1 MTQFRRAV
9 RASSRSA
16 VLQFVCSGLLA
27 TAVIAVIGVAVT
39 RHAGTKEAIRDA
51 RELTRVVGQSVVAPE
66 VTQAVQAGDPRAL
79 RRLDRII
86 HRRVMVDGVV
96 LVKLWDATGRVVYS
110 DEHALIG
117 RRFPLSDDDLASLR
131 NGTVEA
137 EVSNLS
143 KSENRLE
150 RRRHKLLEV
159 YLPIRTPNGRRLLF
173 ETYQRFGAVSA
184 SGRRFWLAFAPT
196 LLGGLLLLQ
205 LVNLPLAG
213 SLARRLRRGQ
223 QQREALLQRA
233 LEASDTE
240 RRAIAADLHDG
251 VVQDL
256 VAVGY
261 TLAGHA
267 DRVAPSDHEAS
278 EALRDGAAKTRATVR
293 ALRTLL
299 VDIYPPRLQQAGL
312 AAAVTDLATAYSVRG
327 LATTVAVP
335 ESLRLSESQA
345 QLLFRCAQEGLRNT
359 HKHAAAAAASVTVR
373 ETGEALV
380 MDIEDDGEGFDTTV
394 LEARPAEGHFGVR
407 ALGDLVTDAG
417 GRLEVLTEP
426 GRGTTLRVRLRR

>member
-1 MTQFRRAV
+1 MTPVWRAV

-16 VLQFVCSGLLA
+16 ILQFVCSGLLA
-27 TAVIAVIGVAVT
+27 TAVIAVLAVAVS
-39 RHAGTKEAIRDA
+39 RRAGTAEAIRDA

-66 VTQAVQAGDPRAL
+66 VTRAVEAGDPAAL

-86 HRRVMVDGVV
+86 RERVMVDGVV
-96 LVKLWDATGRVVYS
+96 RVKLWDASGRVVYS
-110 DEHALIG
+110 DKPALIG
-117 RRFPLSDDDLASLR
+117 RRFPLSEDDLASLR

-150 RRRHKLLEV
+150 RGSHKLLEV
-159 YLPIRTPNGRRLLF
+159 YLPIRTPDGDHLLF
-173 ETYQRFGAVSA
+173 ETYQRFAAVSA
-184 SGRRFWLAFAPT
+184 SGHRMWLAFAPA

-223 QQREALLQRA
+223 EQREALLQRA

-256 VAVGY
+256 VAVAY

-267 DRVAPSDHEAS
+267 DRVAPLDEEAS
-278 EALRDGAAKTRATVR
+278 AALRDGAVKTRATIR
-293 ALRTLL
+293 SLRTLL

-335 ESLRLSESQA
+335 ESLCLSDSA
-345 QLLFRCAQEGLRNT
+345 AHLLFRCAQEGLRNT
-359 HKHAAAAAASVTVR
+359 HKHAAAAAATVTVR
-373 ETGEALV
+373 DLGEDVV
-380 MDIEDDGEGFDTTV
+380 MDIEDDGHGFDSRV
-394 LEARPAEGHFGVR
+394 LDTRPAEGHFGVR
-407 ALGDLVTDAG
+407 ALADLVTDAG
-417 GRLEVLTEP
+417 GRLEVLTAP